1 MQGRGLPFASAG
13 GLPATVVIACWASI
27 FRTRSLSESA
37 IYRFAVGGEDE
48 RPRVVEL
55 GARRWAVVAGESP

>member
-37 IYRFAVGGEDE
+37 IYRSPLGEDE

-55 GARRWAVVAGESP
+55 ALVAGPLSPENPP